1 MTYTCIY
8 IKKYVYP
15 VSLLLIIKI
24 FTPVCGKNTK
34 VIFGMLQKIFIGHK
48 KYYFQ
53 LIVNSINRF
62 NLLISINFQD
72 ICTTL

>member
-1 MTYTCIY
+1 MC
-8 IKKYVYP
+8 
-15 VSLLLIIKI
+15 S
-24 FTPVCGKNTK
+24 KNAK
-34 VIFGMLQKIFIGHK
+34 AIFGMLQKIFIGHK